1 MDPIFFQWRVT
12 KACSKSRETSLN
24 NVFNTAKFK
33 VKLFLFIFLL
43 SENEVNIIVTETRP
57 FRCITCSHFQLFICT
72 NILIYN
78 GAVEWQNH
86 KHKIKTMAVLSISTI
101 MFIRVKR
108 YILTESTA
116 PLFFMKKVAKG
127 EYTDTKSN
135 DKVDRLATLSRT
147 GGLLYTDKYCDLIL
161 SQEGYLSV
169 CWGIWEG
176 PGDSCAA
183 VDLTRLVCIIKCCL
197 FIINTM

>member
-1 MDPIFFQWRVT
+1 MYIIMT
-12 KACSKSRETSLN
+12 ESR
-24 NVFNTAKFK
+24 
-33 VKLFLFIFLL
+33 
-43 SENEVNIIVTETRP
+43 P
-57 FRCITCSHFQLFICT
+57 RCITSSHFQLFVCT

-86 KHKIKTMAVLSISTI
+86 KHKIKTMAVMSISTI

-108 YILTESTA
+108 SIITESTA

-135 DKVDRLATLSRT
+135 DKVGKLSRT

-183 VDLTRLVCIIKCCL
+183 VDLMRLVCIIKCCL